1 MCKSRNSLSTRRC
14 LSCRV
19 VITSSRG
26 PFKSICPTF
35 TFGSQG
41 FSGSDGTSGSSGTV
55 SVGKA
60 MQIGSTSC
68 KLLSK
73 DAMKDWKDSKPAAEW
88 MVATLLVSMGIVS
101 LYSPFDQYRVDEVE
115 VVVLRAR
122 PLRVRWSSFAQC
134 WGLRSL
140 WGQFLT

>member
-1 MCKSRNSLSTRRC
+1 MCKSRNSLSTRCC

-19 VITSSRG
+19 VVNGGRG

-41 FSGSDGTSGSSGTV
+41 FSGFDGTLGSSGTV
-55 SVGKA
+55 SVRKA
-60 MQIGSTSC
+60 MQIGSTLC

-73 DAMKDWKDSKPAAEW
+73 DVMKAWKESKPAAEW

-122 PLRVRWSSFAQC
+122 PLCVR
-134 WGLRSL
+134 
-140 WGQFLT
+140 

>member
-1 MCKSRNSLSTRRC
+1 MCKSRNSLSTRHC
-14 LSCRV
+14 LSCRI
-19 VITSSRG
+19 VITGSRC

-60 MQIGSTSC
+60 MQIGSTLC
-68 KLLSK
+68 KFLSG
-73 DAMKDWKDSKPAAEW
+73 DVMKAWKESKPAAEC
-88 MVATLLVSMGIVS
+88 MVATLLVSMGMVS
-101 LYSPFDQYRVDEVE
+101 LYSPFDQYRVDEE
-115 VVVLRAR
+115 AVVVSRAR

-140 WGQFLT
+140 WGHFLT